1 MQIKIEQFKLW
12 RGVDVA
18 AKENDIF
25 KTALL
30 ISDYSSQEVGI
41 KHIQKNYGNP
51 QSQAYKDLSRFKN
64 RSSGIILFAK
74 LILDEAL
81 KRLPESDDA
90 AAQRRMLTQLNETVT
105 AVYVKP
111 MHNAQKKI
119 QDFLTQ
125 IKQIVTYDQHILI
138 TKEPSIALMTSL
150 HTLLQLAN
158 TYINELASYKRY
170 AARKY
175 GVNPDAL
182 KVTLAELLTTTEL
195 KLQQSE
201 QIAETAQ
208 QKTAALEIQ
217 AMLHA
222 QYELILNQPDLAEHK
237 IRSIGDLLNT
247 TIGCLAQLGILK
259 QRSSKCHSERESLN
273 DLLNVFVRNDGQM
286 LDRKYCLELLAEQQK
301 ALELLSSYLCLDQRN
316 ELDELLKQLHSPE
329 PSQQLR
335 TGLLYGISWLTAL
348 PTVTYRLLTPSSV
361 QKMIDAALPATADS
375 MAKQYICDKLRAIIT
390 HLNGQ
395 MAELDRQQSTL
406 ITQLSRGDAAL
417 GRGLERASC
426 TVVQQVIVTSQVVAG
441 AVEAYTACVNELQ
454 DNMDM
459 VREIQGA
466 DTDLAVFIAINNTF
480 LNKLMTFLARICSLF
495 KTDVVRVIEGASQ
508 MREQLLER
516 KRHYQQCIDEALNN
530 IHNNSEIDSGMK
542 KRLAQEFHVDSN
554 ASVEP
559 RIDAPLKPQ
568 QAKLM
573 IDNLTALFARAA
585 PEAPSLEA
593 DETAQLPAFGN
604 GKANAPQ
611 N

>member
-30 ISDYSSQEVGI
+30 ISDYKSQEVGI
-41 KHIQKNYGNP
+41 KHVQKNYGNP

-64 RSSGIILFAK
+64 RSLGIILFAK

-111 MHNAQKKI
+111 MHNAQKNI

-138 TKEPSIALMTSL
+138 TKELSIALMTSL
-150 HTLLQLAN
+150 YTLLQLAN

-170 AARKY
+170 AARQY

-217 AMLHA
+217 TMLHA

-247 TIGCLAQLGILK
+247 TIDCLEQLRILK
-259 QRSSKCHSERESLN
+259 QDSSKYHFERESLN

-286 LDRKYCLELLAEQQK
+286 LDRKYCLELIAKQQK
-301 ALELLSSYLCLDQRN
+301 ALELLSSHLYPHQRN
-316 ELDELLKQLHSPE
+316 ELYELLKQLHTPE

-335 TGLLYGISWLTAL
+335 TRLLYGISWLTAL
-348 PTVTYRLLTPSSV
+348 PTVTYRLLIPSSV
-361 QKMIDAALPATADS
+361 QKTIDAALPATADS

-395 MAELDRQQSTL
+395 IAELDRQQSTL
-406 ITQLSRGDAAL
+406 ITQLSRGDAEL

-441 AVEAYTACVNELQ
+441 AVKAYAACVNELQ
-454 DNMDM
+454 YNMDM
-459 VREIQGA
+459 VRKIQGA

-495 KTDVVRVIEGASQ
+495 KTDVVRVIEDASQ

-516 KRHYQQCIDEALNN
+516 KRHYQQCINEALNN

-559 RIDAPLKPQ
+559 RIDALLKPQ

-573 IDNLTALFARAA
+573 IDNLIALFARAA
-585 PEAPSLEA
+585 PEAPSLKA
-593 DETAQLPAFGN
+593 DETVQLPASGN